1 VGAPVRIRAIIAD
14 DEPAGR
20 RALHLLL
27 LRDPEVEIAA
37 ECRTGAEAA
46 DAIIAHRPDIA
57 FLDVQMPG
65 GDGFEAIAEVPPAF
79 LPLIVIVTAFEKYS
93 LRAFDVHAVDYLLKP
108 FSDRRFR
115 ATLMHLKQRLEER
128 AAGEAARFDAARRQR
143 ELGGRDAAVTP
154 AGAAGRLAVRS
165 HAGTVLLD
173 VAEIDWVEARGDY
186 IRIHSK
192 RGAHLVREAIG
203 MLERALPT
211 ASFVRVHR
219 SAIVNLAAVR
229 EIVTAPSGA
238 ATVRLHDGTTCRVSQ
253 AGRSRLAEA
262 LGGRL

>member
-1 VGAPVRIRAIIAD
+1 MRVRAIIAD

-27 LRDPEVEIAA
+27 LRDPDVEIVA

-46 DAIIAHRPDIA
+46 DAIMAHRPDIA

-65 GDGFEAIAEVPPAF
+65 GDGFEAIAEVPPAS
-79 LPLIVIVTAFEKYS
+79 LPLIVIVTAFEQYS
-93 LRAFDVHAVDYLLKP
+93 LRAFDVKAADYLLKP

-128 AAGEAARFDAARRQR
+128 AAGEAARFEAARRQR
-143 ELGGRDAAVTP
+143 EASSRDGAVMP
-154 AGAAGRLAVRS
+154 VGVAGRLAVRS

-173 VAEIDWVEARGDY
+173 IGEIDWIEARGDY

-192 RGAHLVREAIG
+192 RGAHLVREPIG
-203 MLERALPT
+203 EIERSLPP
-211 ASFVRVHR
+211 AMFVRIHR
-219 SAIVNLAAVR
+219 SAIVSLAAVR
-229 EIVTAPSGA
+229 EILTTPAGIT
-238 ATVRLHDGTTCRVSQ
+238 TVRLQDGTTCRVSH
-253 AGRSRLAEA
+253 AGRSRLAEV
-262 LGGRL
+262 LGGRV

>member
-1 VGAPVRIRAIIAD
+1 MRIRAIIAD

-27 LRDPEVEIAA
+27 LRDPDVEIVA
-37 ECRTGAEAA
+37 ECRTGSEAA
-46 DAIIAHRPDIA
+46 DAMMTHRPDIA

-65 GDGFEAIAEVPPAF
+65 GDGFEAIAEVPPAS

-115 ATLMHLKQRLEER
+115 TTLMLLKQRLEER
-128 AAGEAARFDAARRQR
+128 AAGEAARVDAARRQR
-143 ELGGRDAAVTP
+143 ATERDGPVAAVGT
-154 AGAAGRLAVRS
+154 AGRLAVRT
-165 HAGTVLLD
+165 HTGTLLLD
-173 VAEIDWVEARGDY
+173 ADEIEWIEARGDY

-192 RGAHLVREAIG
+192 RGAHLVREPIG
-203 MLERALPT
+203 TIERTLPPAT
-211 ASFVRVHR
+211 FVRIHR

-229 EIVTAPSGA
+229 EIVTTPAGTA
-238 ATVRLHDGTTCRVSQ
+238 VVRLRDGTSCRVSH
-253 AGRSRLAEA
+253 AGRSRLAEV
-262 LGGRL
+262 LGGRV